1 MTTIK
6 PSLKPAERG
15 ESTNVLIPLFDNKLP
30 VRFGKL
36 LCPSE
41 LSHFQAQR
49 FTKLDAAFD
58 IEHRFATAITN
69 VNMDGPM
76 SSL

>member
-15 ESTNVLIPLFDNKLP
+15 ESTKVLMPLLDNKLP

-41 LSHFQAQR
+41 LSHLA
-49 FTKLDAAFD
+49 LPIV
-58 IEHRFATAITN
+58 IEFPN
-69 VNMDGPM
+69 
-76 SSL
+76 